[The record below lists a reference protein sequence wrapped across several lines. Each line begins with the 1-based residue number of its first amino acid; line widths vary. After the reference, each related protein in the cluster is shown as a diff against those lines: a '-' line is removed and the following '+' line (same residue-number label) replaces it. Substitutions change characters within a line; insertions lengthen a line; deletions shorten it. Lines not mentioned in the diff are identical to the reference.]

1 MSNKRGTNTR
11 KRRTRSELRA
21 TGVPAREPWT
31 IPLAWLNSVIAFF
44 LLAPAWIS
52 TLTFFT
58 CFRQVAVHHR
68 FWASEEFWFFALG
81 AVLWVIAFFGL
92 PRPLLLYV
100 FGHELTHALWVW
112 LLGGRVSDFRVSRTG
127 GHIVS
132 DKHNF
137 WIALAPYFFPLYS
150 IAVIGAYGAAELFT
164 NMEPYHRWLYAL
176 IGVTWAFHVSF
187 TLWMIPKGQTDLTYY
202 GTFFSIVVIYLMN
215 LAVLTVLLIVA
226 SPHVTWRGFALE
238 WLRNAHG
245 FARWALDFAWRLREL
260 FDNGWRMKG

>member
-1 MSNKRGTNTR
+1 MPR
-11 KRRTRSELRA
+11 KRSELRA
-21 TGVPAREPWT
+21 RGTSARKPRTVPLVWVS
-31 IPLAWLNSVIAFF
+31 SVIGFF

-58 CFRQVAVHHR
+58 CFRHAALHHR
-68 FWASEEFWFFALG
+68 FWASEEFWFFSLG
-81 AVLWVIAFFGL
+81 AVLWVITFFGL
-92 PRPLLLYV
+92 PRPLLIYV

-112 LLGGRVSDFRVSRTG
+112 MMGGRVSDFRVSSEG

-150 IAVIGAYGAAELFT
+150 IAVIAAYGTGELFT
-164 NMEPYHRWLYAL
+164 NMEPYHRLLYAL

-202 GTFFSIVVIYLMN
+202 GTFFSLVIIYLMN
-215 LAVLTVLLIVA
+215 LAILTLLLIVA
-226 SPHVTWRGFALE
+226 SPHVTWRSFGIE
-238 WLRNAHG
+238 WLRNAHA
-245 FARWALDFAWRLREL
+245 FAQWALTMAHRARESVQPA
-260 FDNGWRMKG
+260 R

>member
-1 MSNKRGTNTR
+1 MSNRSGTSTR
-11 KRRTRSELRA
+11 KRRTRSNLRA
-21 TGVPAREPWT
+21 TAASAREPRT
-31 IPLAWLNSVIAFF
+31 IPLVWLSSVIAFF

-58 CFRQVAVHHR
+58 CFRHAAVHHR
-68 FWASEEFWFFALG
+68 FWASEEFWFFGLG
-81 AVLWVIAFFGL
+81 VVLWVIAFFGL
-92 PRPLLLYV
+92 PRPLVLYV

-112 LLGGRVSDFRVSRTG
+112 MMGGRVSDFRVSRTG

-150 IAVIGAYGAAELFT
+150 IAVIGAYGAGALFT

-202 GTFFSIVVIYLMN
+202 GTFFSLVIIYLMN
-215 LAVLTVLLIVA
+215 LAVLTVLLVIA
-226 SPHVTWRGFALE
+226 SPHVTWRGFGLE
-238 WLRNAHG
+238 WLRNAHV
-245 FARWALDFAWRLREL
+245 FARWALIVAHRAREAL
-260 FDNGWRMKG
+260 APIHSS